1 MRYSTLLPRLL
12 ALILTLAGLAG
23 AVGTPAGT
31 SIENQA
37 LLQVLPE
44 DPADPPI
51 IVPSPKVTTVV
62 AQVCSVS
69 VLPDG
74 SVQTPGQS
82 YALLPGETATLRY
95 TLLNSGN
102 AQNTFALSVASDASS
117 NFTAGDLSIHVDR
130 NGNNLI
136 DNGEAAISSV
146 DVPADQQVTLLVRA
160 TSDVGSRGNV
170 FLNLVAAC
178 GAALGGAADSNNVA
192 QVKVSDPPQ
201 LTLTKAFDVPRVQ
214 PGGKVGVTLTASNTG
229 LGASREVV
237 ITDLLN
243 TPDLNDFV
251 YVAGSASVPGAAGLP
266 AGHLEFSADGTT
278 WQASETTPVK
288 GLRWRFDTLAPG
300 GTLSLKF
307 SLTAPTTNP
316 GTRKNVA
323 ILSSPGTPDVPATT
337 TVDVKFLPVIAL
349 GPVHNPQALPGG
361 ELSSDDLQTKAV
373 AFLNQQ
379 TCFQQ
384 TEQNL
389 GDRDDQ
395 LSVKAEVQV
404 GQATL
409 KLLELDGTPFVQG
422 RTLAPNA
429 THDFLLC
436 VVPLPGASQAVAAAP
451 ALKVLLTASSAL
463 GAANNAT
470 VDAITTVI
478 SGLPTLAKTVSPAGT
493 VKQGDTLTYTLSVT
507 NSLSADL
514 PGVVLSDPLD
524 VHLDF
529 VSASDGGTFASGV
542 VTWNLGTV
550 KAGQTVTRTL
560 VAKVRADTADD
571 TVIKNVFTFRSD
583 DFVTPI
589 PSPEVTSPVYGGSL
603 IFSKTSTPAEV
614 SPGDVV
620 TYTFLV
626 KNPSTVA
633 TMRMVE
639 ITDNMPT
646 GLQYIAG
653 SSQFNGAPIPDPVS
667 TPPTSASPAGTV
679 AVLVWTLPELG
690 PGAQHEVTF
699 QARVLP
705 NVPGNR
711 VQNTAIARAIS
722 DNNADV
728 PPTGA
733 SATNKIKAL
742 VFAPLADIVGY
753 VFQDLNRDGVY
764 QQGSDIPVQ
773 NARVILSN
781 GRIALT
787 DATGRY
793 HFGTVTEGFVGLRV
807 DPASIPGTALSVP
820 QDGGYD
826 GSRGVYVRNL
836 TSIDIPLQPN
846 EADIDV
852 IRDTTLTMGTADAPG
867 LLKLRKQVF
876 TTTEDHVYRVQLTLN
891 SPEALDAFTLTDP
904 LPAGATLT
912 DGSNTFSIETLPGGE
927 RLLTYRFRFAG
938 DPRSAVTDPSAG
950 WRY

>member
-1 MRYSTLLPRLL
+1 MRYFTLLPRLL
-12 ALILTLAGLAG
+12 ALLLTLAGLAG

-37 LLQVLPE
+37 LLQVVPE

-51 IVPSPKVTTVV
+51 IVLSPKVTTTVS
-62 AQVCSVS
+62 AVCSVS

-74 SVQTPGQS
+74 SIQAPGQS
-82 YALLPGETATLRY
+82 YSLLPGETATLKY
-95 TLLNSGN
+95 TLLNTGN
-102 AQNTFALSVASDASS
+102 TGTTFALNVASEAGSTFS
-117 NFTAGDLSIHVDR
+117 AGDLSIHLDS

-136 DNGEAAISSV
+136 DSSESATGSV
-146 DVPADQQVTLLVRA
+146 AVPADRQVTLLVRVS
-160 TSDVGSRGNV
+160 TEVGSRGNA

-201 LTLTKAFDVPRVQ
+201 LMLTKAFDAPRVQ
-214 PGGKVGVTLTASNTG
+214 PGGTVGVTLTVSNTG
-229 LGASREVV
+229 QGASREAI

-243 TPDLNDFV
+243 TPDLNDFS
-251 YVAGSASVPGAAGLP
+251 YVAGSASLPGTAGIP
-266 AGHLEFSADGTT
+266 AGHLEFTADGTT
-278 WQASETTPVK
+278 WQASEIAPVK
-288 GLRWRFDTLAPG
+288 GLRWRFETLAPG
-300 GTLSLKF
+300 TTLPLKF

-323 ILSSPGTPDVPATT
+323 ILSSSGTPDVPAPT
-337 TVDVKFLPVIAL
+337 TVDVKFLPGIAL
-349 GPVHNPQALPGG
+349 GPISNPQALPGG
-361 ELSSDDLQTKAV
+361 ELSSDDLQTKDV
-373 AFLNQQ
+373 AFLSQQ
-379 TCFQQ
+379 LCFRQ

-395 LSVKAEVQV
+395 LSVRAEVQV
-404 GQATL
+404 GYAAL

-422 RTLAPNA
+422 RSLAPNA

-436 VVPLPGASQAVAAAP
+436 IVPQPITTQAVTAP
-451 ALKVLLTASSAL
+451 PVLKVLLTASSAL
-463 GAANNAT
+463 GAANNST

-493 VKQGDTLTYTLSVT
+493 VKQGDTLTYTLSVS
-507 NSLSADL
+507 NSLSVDL

-524 VHLDF
+524 SHLDF
-529 VSASDGGTFASGV
+529 VSASDGGTLAAQV

-571 TVIKNVFTFRSD
+571 TVIKNVYAFRSD
-583 DFVTPI
+583 DFSTPL
-589 PSPEVTSPVYGGSL
+589 PSPEVSSPVYGGSL

-614 SPGDVV
+614 SPGDLV

-626 KNPSTVA
+626 KNPSAVA

-653 SSQFNGAPIPDPVS
+653 SSQFNGAAIPDPVS
-667 TPPTSASPAGTV
+667 TAPTSSSPAGTV

-705 NVPGNR
+705 NVPGTT

-722 DNNADV
+722 DTNADV
-728 PPTGA
+728 PPTQ
-733 SATNKIKAL
+733 STATNKIKAL

-764 QQGSDIPVQ
+764 QQGLDLPVP

-787 DATGRY
+787 DVNGRY
-793 HFGTVTEGFVGLRV
+793 HFGTVAEGFVGLRV

-836 TSIDIPLQPN
+836 TSIDIPLQPD

-852 IRDTTLTMGTADAPG
+852 IRDTTLTMGTVDAPD
-867 LLKLRKQVF
+867 LLKIRKQVF
-876 TTTEDHVYRVQLTLN
+876 TTTEDHVYRVQLTL
-891 SPEALDAFTLTDP
+891 SAAEALDAFTLNDS
-904 LPAGATLT
+904 LPAGATLA

-938 DPRSAVTDPSAG
+938 DPKAAVTDPSAE